1 MSSQCSRKDADMPE
15 TSEEMIRK
23 HIIELSESAMSSPVP
38 TPGISVQDFTPYL
51 LLKMLERLESI
62 EETLD
67 ILNGSITDFW
77 NSKYNS

>member
-1 MSSQCSRKDADMPE
+1 MPE

-23 HIIELSESAMSSPVP
+23 QMIELVESSFEEQMKGNH
-38 TPGISVQDFTPYL
+38 PGIVVGDYVPYL